1 MRNTFLW
8 TGILAS
14 FTCAAQVLTPED
26 SLHAGLVR
34 SDHTTVISGYGEA
47 KVSYDMQLKTGQA
60 NLTRNVLF
68 IGHRFSPRIALFSEM
83 EVENARVEGGS
94 AGGELSMEQ
103 LFLKFNVTRDIYLT
117 AGLFIPRM
125 GIINENH
132 LPTTF
137 NGNDR
142 PFTEQLVIPATWR
155 EMGLGIYGTLP
166 RIPGL
171 HWSAALL
178 NGLNSANLRHGSGLM
193 EARGE
198 GSQASAANLA
208 ITGALR
214 YYWKDFQFQAS
225 GYYGGSAGLTQRE
238 ADSLH
243 LDYGAFGT
251 PMAVWAAD
259 AQYLSQGLR
268 VKLLATAVSIPDAGR
283 INRAYA
289 SNTPELM
296 TGAYAEV
303 GYNLVHAFA
312 PESKRE
318 LEFYV
323 RGEKMDLN
331 AAIPGNG
338 IDDPTLDRT
347 YLVTGLTYTPVSGVC
362 IKADYVLRHTGAP
375 NPALLVSAYP
385 RQLPYYPDNG
395 FLNLGVAYSF

>member
-1 MRNTFLW
+1 
-8 TGILAS
+8 
-14 FTCAAQVLTPED
+14 
-26 SLHAGLVR
+26 
-34 SDHTTVISGYGEA
+34 
-47 KVSYDMQLKTGQA
+47 
-60 NLTRNVLF
+60 
-68 IGHRFSPRIALFSEM
+68 
-83 EVENARVEGGS
+83 
-94 AGGELSMEQ
+94 
-103 LFLKFNVTRDIYLT
+103 
-117 AGLFIPRM
+117 
-125 GIINENH
+125 
-132 LPTTF
+132 
-137 NGNDR
+137 
-142 PFTEQLVIPATWR
+142 
-155 EMGLGIYGTLP
+155 
-166 RIPGL
+166 
-171 HWSAALL
+171 
-178 NGLNSANLRHGSGLM
+178 
-193 EARGE
+193 
-198 GSQASAANLA
+198 
-208 ITGALR
+208 
-214 YYWKDFQFQAS
+214 
-225 GYYGGSAGLTQRE
+225 
-238 ADSLH
+238 
-243 LDYGAFGT
+243 
-251 PMAVWAAD
+251 MAVWAAD